1 MSPAH
6 VLEPTYQN
14 LKRGLMAG
22 HWRPGERLEALR
34 LAEEF
39 GVSMTPVRDCLNRLV
54 GEGLVDMKPGEGYHV
69 PRLSEKILRDMIDIN
84 QQLLEFALSQA
95 SGTATLPKADY
106 LVADYAGRVSA
117 LFNAIAA
124 RSANLVLAE
133 MLSGLSNRM
142 HSIRGWE
149 PQLFPLWAEELGEL
163 ERNLSGGPKSLASSL
178 RKYHT
183 GRRTRVAELV
193 QLSLS

>member
-1 MSPAH
+1 
-6 VLEPTYQN
+6 
-14 LKRGLMAG
+14 MAG

-39 GVSMTPVRDCLNRLV
+39 GVSMTPVRDCLNRCV
-54 GEGLVDMKPGEGYHV
+54 GEGLVDMKPGDGYHV

-84 QQLLEFALSQA
+84 QQLLEFCIFQT
-95 SGTATLPKADY
+95 SGITATSKTNY
-106 LVADYAGRVSA
+106 MVADYAGRVAA

-133 MLSGLSNRM
+133 LLSGLSNRL
-142 HSIRGWE
+142 HPIRRWE
-149 PQLFPLWAEELGEL
+149 PQLFPHCVDELAEL
-163 ERNLSGGPKSLASSL
+163 ERKLNGGPKSLAISL
-178 RKYHT
+178 GKYHA
-183 GRRTRVAELV
+183 RRRARVSELV